1 MYQSIQTEDTTLTME
16 VSLQLLSLYIEQD
29 RLGLAFKTI
38 SEAVAFQ
45 PDYPNITSIARSF
58 YEKQEDWNNAIELAV
73 QEGIRTKSLHWF
85 DTLIN
90 YVNQGF
96 TKQIKPEYFYESL
109 KALYAIDQVQF
120 KELVIALGT
129 AIKMKNHIYLGF
141 KQSIIYSYI
150 LKQTTMTIG
159 MKLLNAI
166 KIRTLN

>member
-1 MYQSIQTEDTTLTME
+1 M
-16 VSLQLLSLYIEQD
+16 
-29 RLGLAFKTI
+29 
-38 SEAVAFQ
+38 
-45 PDYPNITSIARSF
+45 
-58 YEKQEDWNNAIELAV
+58 NNAIELAV

-129 AIKMKNHIYLGF
+129 AIKMKITSTLDSNN
-141 KQSIIYSYI
+141 QSFI
-150 LKQTTMTIG
+150 LTY
-159 MKLLNAI
+159 
-166 KIRTLN
+166 